1 MLRRLLRSPRA
12 DVEVGVAIPIGCLV
26 PLAALL
32 GVAIAVGVVVGTRLA
47 TPEPPRTVA
56 VRVIDDG
63 AGGGPRVVSTQIV
76 PLR

>member
-32 GVAIAVGVVVGTRLA
+32 FFELMIGCTGQLVSQEIVIAFNGF
-47 TPEPPRTVA
+47 
-56 VRVIDDG
+56 
-63 AGGGPRVVSTQIV
+63 S
-76 PLR
+76 